1 MPLFEYRCESCGHRF
16 EALVY
21 GAMKTGVPEVRRK
34 GPREAVVHLRNRRR
48 AASGRGD
55 SCSYRTRPGPVR
67 PAEVVEGSD
76 TRAVSPAAGRTYNAT
91 RSPQ

>member
-21 GAMKTGVPEVRRK
+21 GAMKPVCPKCDGKDLEKQLSTFAT
-34 GPREAVVHLRNRRR
+34 AVG

-55 SCSYRTRPGPVR
+55 SCSYRTS
-67 PAEVVEGSD
+67 AGSCS
-76 TRAVSPAAGRTYNAT
+76 ASGGG
-91 RSPQ
+91 